1 VLDRYVVIERIAVGG
16 MGEVF
21 VARQQGVGNFR
32 RIVVLKKLLPDV
44 EGSDE
49 AARRMLDEARIHGAL
64 VHENVVTVLEVGT
77 ERQLPWIALE
87 YVHGENAGALRA
99 RAARLDR
106 DMPLLVVGRIVADCA
121 RGLQHAHDAHDV
133 DGRPLRII
141 HRDIAPKN
149 LFVRVDGVSKVG
161 DFGVARADDRLT
173 RTATGALAGTL
184 SYMSPE
190 QLSHQPLTPASD
202 QFALGIVLWEL
213 LAGRRLFQR
222 DGLAATV
229 EQILHGRVQ
238 PPSRARPDVPPALDA
253 IALRMLERDPARR
266 FADCAA
272 VAAALEAAFPGVSAA
287 DGRAAVA
294 AFVEDVAGH
303 DLRERLRRIEEGAE
317 QTTRRDRDA
326 TLTASSAPDV
336 DATSVSGSDEAT
348 LRVPPT
354 RALVLDD
361 GPAAAT
367 TRATRPD
374 IGVGVDREAGVRR
387 DGARRRAR
395 ALVAGAAALAAMVVG
410 LFLVV
415 GGGAGGRGGAD
426 TDALTRA
433 HLREAARVRPLTF
446 REAVVDDAI
455 AWEIAEPEAEQLAA
469 RLQVLMRERFAL
481 WITHHDK
488 PSAARQATFV
498 DAVARDQQLLARV
511 REALSPWGDAEFRER
526 IFRVWQV
533 DSAVPY
539 RFLPGLTHVELQR
552 RIFPNGIAYMKETR
566 EQRWSQVAR
575 LSRRAGVTEAQ
586 VRTVLEPLVAERE
599 ALLERYG
606 TAAADELPALE
617 RQVKLLRSR
626 GRAGLQGMVVDDV
639 ADALIAAAFIGV
651 PDTEQGEAQ
660 IDEKAVVVFGS

>member
-1 VLDRYVVIERIAVGG
+1 MLDRYVIIERIAVGG

-44 EGSDE
+44 EGSDD

-64 VHENVVTVLEVGT
+64 VHEHVVTVLEVGT
-77 ERQLPWIALE
+77 EGQLPWIALE
-87 YVHGENAGALRA
+87 YVHGDNAGALRA

-133 DGRPLRII
+133 DGRPLHII

-213 LAGRRLFQR
+213 LAGRRLFQG
-222 DGLAATV
+222 DGPAATI
-229 EQILHGRVQ
+229 EKILHGRVK
-238 PPSRARPDVPPALDA
+238 PPSQARPDVPPALDA

-287 DGRAAVA
+287 DARAAVA

-317 QTTRRDRDA
+317 RTTLRGRDA

-336 DATSVSGSDEAT
+336 DATSVSGSDDAT
-348 LRVPPT
+348 LRVPPP
-354 RALVLDD
+354 RALGPHDD
-361 GPAAAT
+361 DAAAA

-374 IGVGVDREAGVRR
+374 VGVGVAIDVGRTGAPRR
-387 DGARRRAR
+387 PRAV
-395 ALVAGAAALAAMVVG
+395 VAAAAALAAIVLGG
-410 LFLVV
+410 LLLVV
-415 GGGAGGRGGAD
+415 GDGPGGQSAG

-433 HLREAARVRPLTF
+433 HLLEAARVRPLTF

-455 AWEIAEPEAEQLAA
+455 AWEIAEADAEQLAA
-469 RLQVLMRERFAL
+469 LLQVLMRERFAL
-481 WITHHDK
+481 WIAHHDK
-488 PSAARQATFV
+488 PSAARQGTFV
-498 DAVARDQQLLARV
+498 EAVARDQQLLARV

-539 RFLPGLTHVELQR
+539 RFLPALTHVELQR

-575 LSRRAGVTEAQ
+575 LCRRAGVAAAQ
-586 VRTVLEPLVAERE
+586 VRAVLEPLVAERE

-617 RQVKLLRSR
+617 RQVKALRNR
-626 GRAGLQGMVVDDV
+626 GRAGLQGVVVDDI
-639 ADALIAAAFIGV
+639 ADALVAAAFIGV